1 MSQLNLSQLT
11 MKKAASVKLIVCDL
25 DGTLLN
31 SRKQISQAN
40 VASLQAAR
48 SRGIFVTICT
58 SRIPQM
64 TGAYAKELA
73 IDGYYIA
80 SNGAV
85 IIDTRDDSM
94 PYCKYAD
101 GTETAALLEF
111 SRIEELNH
119 VLSTDRGCY
128 CSTGNRR
135 IPRYI
140 QYNELAVAQ
149 NLTPIPLYQLADH
162 YHEVSGMN
170 IYKVLLSDLTEIKQ
184 QRAEDFLA
192 TLPNLR
198 YVTSEPGVLD
208 INAGGI
214 DKGTGVRTLAQM
226 LGLSKEEICVFGDY
240 SNDLPMFEAA
250 GFSVA
255 MGNGNDEV
263 KRRATLVTA
272 TNDEDG
278 VAEAINQYF
287 LGDNRAF

>member
-1 MSQLNLSQLT
+1 LSQLDL
-11 MKKAASVKLIVCDL
+11 KKAASVKLIVCDL

-48 SRGIFVTICT
+48 SRGIVVTICT

-64 TGAYAKELA
+64 TAVYAKELA
-73 IDGYYIA
+73 IDDYYIA

-85 IIDTRDDSM
+85 IIDARDDSM

-101 GTETAALLEF
+101 GTETASLLEF
-111 SRIEELNH
+111 SKREDLNH
-119 VLSTDRGCY
+119 VLSTDQGCY

-140 QYNELAVAQ
+140 QYNELAVAK
-149 NLTPIPLYQLADH
+149 NLIPIPLYQLEDH

-184 QRAEDFLA
+184 QRAEDFLR
-192 TLPNLR
+192 TLNLR

-214 DKGTGVRTLAQM
+214 DKGTGVRTLAEM
-226 LGLSKEEICVFGDY
+226 FGLSKEEICVFGDY

-263 KRRATLVTA
+263 KRRATVVTA

-278 VAEAINQYF
+278 VAAAIKQYV